1 MGDKDELYAR
11 LSAISEKMGLG
22 FTEDEVK
29 NFGDRSDYLEMRA
42 MMVSAYNARGGTQI
56 TEDAFQEVNKRVSG
70 QFDDRLRLNEGA
82 KELLE
87 YLNDKKYPLA
97 LVTTRG
103 GTSLTR
109 LLERHGFNT
118 YFHTIVRRE
127 DCKAKKPEPNPIAI
141 GLERLNVDP
150 KRAMYVGDKQVD
162 DIIAGKVLG
171 MKTVL
176 VGVDPLDKYGAQ
188 PDYQVA
194 SPKQLLNL
202 FKKYER
208 SRL

>member
-1 MGDKDELYAR
+1 MMAR
-11 LSAISEKMGLG
+11 E
-22 FTEDEVK
+22 
-29 NFGDRSDYLEMRA
+29 
-42 MMVSAYNARGGTQI
+42 YNRVNRTQI
-56 TEDAFQEVNKRVSG
+56 TEGDFQEVNDSVSG
-70 QFDDRLRLNEGA
+70 QFDDRFKLAEGTGDLLGYL
-82 KELLE
+82 KE
-87 YLNDKKYPLA
+87 NQYPLG

-103 GTSLTR
+103 AKSLAR
-109 LLERHGFNT
+109 LLEKYEIKDSFKV
-118 YFHTIVRRE
+118 IVSRA
-127 DCKAKKPEPNPIAI
+127 DCAERKPCPNPIAI